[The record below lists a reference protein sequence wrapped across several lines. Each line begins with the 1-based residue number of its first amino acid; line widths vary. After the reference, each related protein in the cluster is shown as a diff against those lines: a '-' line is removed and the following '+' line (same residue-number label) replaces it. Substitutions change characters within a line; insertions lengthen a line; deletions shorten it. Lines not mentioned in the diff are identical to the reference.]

1 MTTFFAFDPSG
12 LLNAAPGA
20 SRKWL
25 PGGAVNPAGLAAAGG
40 FTVTSVS
47 SVTASRLA
55 PEPLLA
61 AEQDTQLGVDGGLDV
76 FVEPVAGAGRGRD
89 GYRGAAAGGHRPE
102 YLQDVTVE
110 QVLRA
115 EEHGDRPAVV
125 EADLGRRGLRP
136 AGRPPGPA
144 TLAVVPLDQP
154 VLVLALHA
162 VMAAGRDQQR
172 RAAGLEAHL
181 GGEGQAGPVGPVEQP
196 DHFWQAGHGG
206 TIRGKSAGGGGNATP
221 FGQIMPCA
229 GLGPARLG

>member
-1 MTTFFAFDPSG
+1 M
-12 LLNAAPGA
+12 AA
-20 SRKWL
+20 RRRRE
-25 PGGAVNPAGLAAAGG
+25 AGRVGRRGRVHRHVRQLGDG
-40 FTVTSVS
+40 EQ
-47 SVTASRLA
+47 LA

-61 AEQDTQLGVDGGLDV
+61 AEQDTQLGVDGGLDA

-144 TLAVVPLDQP
+144 TLAVVPLDRP
-154 VLVLALHA
+154 VLVLVLHA

-172 RAAGLEAHL
+172 HAAGLEAHL

-206 TIRGKSAGGGGNATP
+206 TIRGKSARGRRERHPVWSNYALCRPGTRTARVTALVSGAGN
-221 FGQIMPCA
+221 GS
-229 GLGPARLG
+229 